1 MAEAKKEASEP
12 KDTRFEQLEERV
24 SKIES
29 KIWGFPQKTKE
40 KK

>member
-1 MAEAKKEASEP
+1 MEEQITSTKEVENG
-12 KDTRFEQLEERV
+12 KLEQLEERV